1 MGSDDRIT
9 FGAFCLDR
17 SNECLWRG
25 AQVIKLRP
33 KAFLVLNQL
42 ITQPGQL
49 VTKEQLFAAVWPET
63 FVGDAV
69 LKVAIRE
76 LRDALDD
83 NPKTPEYIETA
94 HRRGY
99 RFIGQIA
106 ETAPQPAKH
115 DVLRSE
121 IFGGPLPQ
129 QTGYRSWEFVGRGD
143 ALSLLKNSLQLML
156 AGTPQ
161 LVFIT
166 GEAGIGKTALVDM
179 FASQIAANIRIGRGQ
194 CLEQYGTSEAY
205 LPVLDAMSRL
215 CRQSVEV
222 VDKLRTHAPM
232 WLAQMPS
239 FIRASEREA
248 LNREVA
254 GATRERMLR
263 EIAGAFEAVAADA
276 PLVLILE
283 DLHWSDYSTLDLISF
298 LANQRHTAQLMVIGT
313 YRPVELMRSKH
324 PLKAVKQELLA
335 KQLCQELS
343 LEYLSEELVGTY
355 LSLRFPANRFPT
367 ELAALIHDKTEGN
380 PLFLVNAVDY
390 LIAVGAIV
398 EDAVGWTLGVELERV
413 EVGVPRSVM
422 EMIERQLDQLSEDE
436 KRMLEVASAAGIE
449 FSSPAVEAALEDNR
463 IAIEARCY
471 ELARRGQFIQERG
484 VEELPNG
491 ESVVRYGFIHALYQN
506 VLYDRLS
513 TAKRGQMHQRIGE
526 RGEEIYG
533 ERVTEIAPELAM
545 HFERSRDYKRAAH
558 YLEQAAHNAIRRFAY
573 REAVALA
580 KRGLHLLSLLPD
592 TVERAQQELGLQ
604 LTIGLPLAATKGYA
618 HPDVGSAYTRAR
630 ELCGRLDE
638 TPELPKV
645 LWGLWAFHML
655 RAELATAR
663 EIANQF
669 LRLAEDSHPLL
680 TMRGQLALE
689 VTLLNMGDFVQCEE
703 HFQKARSLYNRE
715 RDRDDGFLYSQDSG
729 VAICSHGA
737 RALWLLGRPDQA
749 LQQINEALRLAHE
762 TSEPHSL
769 AHAFYFA
776 AFVHHLR
783 GENVR
788 AEECADAAIALSRE
802 HRLPLY
808 EAMSSIIRGWV
819 IFQRGSQSA
828 GIGEM
833 RKGLAEHQATGT
845 QLTRPHYL
853 MLLAKALRKLD
864 RPEEALGVLQ
874 EAMELVHSRDEAH
887 SLAEIHR
894 IRGEIL
900 LDSANSEQAEESFV
914 QSLTIAKRQSAKSWE
929 LRTAISLARLYRYCG
944 QPLEAHDLLTQT
956 YNSFTEGFDT
966 VDLREAKAL
975 LEEILKKAGEPLP
988 RPN

>member
-1 MGSDDRIT
+1 MHSDNRIT
-9 FGAFCLDR
+9 FGAFCFDR

-25 AQVIKLRP
+25 AQLIKLRP
-33 KAFLVLNQL
+33 KAFRVLNQL

-49 VTKEQLFAAVWPET
+49 VTKEQLFEAVWPET

-83 NPKTPEYIETA
+83 DPKTPEYIETA

-106 ETAPQPAKH
+106 EMGPRPAKH
-115 DVLRSE
+115 DMLRSE
-121 IFGGPLPQ
+121 IFGGALAQ
-129 QTGYRSWEFVGRGD
+129 QTGYRSWEFVGREE
-143 ALSLLKNSLQLML
+143 ALSLLKNSLQQML
-156 AGTPQ
+156 AGTSQ
-161 LVFIT
+161 LVFVT
-166 GEAGIGKTALVDM
+166 GEAGIGKTALVDT
-179 FASQIAANIRIGRGQ
+179 FVSQIGANIRIGRGQ

-222 VDKLRTHAPM
+222 VDKLRSHAPM

-263 EIAGAFEAVAADA
+263 EIAGAFEAVAADT
-276 PLVLILE
+276 PIVLILE
-283 DLHWSDYSTLDLISF
+283 DLHWSDYSTLDLISY
-298 LANQRHTAQLMVIGT
+298 LANQRHAARLMVIGT
-313 YRPVELMRSKH
+313 YRPVELTFSKH
-324 PLKAVKQELLA
+324 PLRAVKQELLA

-343 LEYLSEELVGTY
+343 LDYLSEEKVGAY
-355 LSLRFPANRFPT
+355 LSLKFPANRFPP

-390 LIAVGAIV
+390 LIAVGAII
-398 EDAVGWTLGVELERV
+398 EDESGWTLGVELERV
-413 EVGVPRSVM
+413 EVGVPRSVV
-422 EMIERQLDQLSEDE
+422 EMIEKQLDQLDEDE
-436 KRMLEVASAAGIE
+436 KRMLEAASVAGIE
-449 FSSPAVEAALEDNR
+449 FSSLAIAAALGDDKT
-463 IAIEARCY
+463 ARCD
-471 ELARRGQFIQERG
+471 ELVRRGQFIQHRG
-484 VEELPNG
+484 IEELPDG
-491 ESVVRYGFIHALYQN
+491 ESTARYGFIHALYQN

-513 TAKRGQMHQRIGE
+513 TAKCVQMHQRIGE

-545 HFERSRDYKRAAH
+545 HFERSRDYKRAAR
-558 YLEQAAHNAIRRFAY
+558 YLEHAAHNAIRRFAY

-580 KRGLHLLSLLPD
+580 KRGLHLLGELPD
-592 TVERAQQELGLQ
+592 TVEKARQELGLQ

-618 HPDVGSAYTRAR
+618 HPDVGVAYSRAR
-630 ELCGRLDE
+630 ELCGRLGE
-638 TPELPKV
+638 TIELPKV

-669 LRLAEDSHPLL
+669 LRLAENSRLL
-680 TMRGQLALE
+680 TMRGHLALE

-703 HFQKARSLYNRE
+703 HFKKALSVYNRE
-715 RDRDDGFLYSQDSG
+715 RDRDDAFLYSQDSG
-729 VAICSHGA
+729 VAICSHVA

-749 LQQINEALRLAHE
+749 LRQINEALRLAHE

-776 AFVHHLR
+776 SFVHHLR
-783 GENVR
+783 GENVK
-788 AEECADAAIALSRE
+788 AEEYADAAIALSRE

-819 IFQRGSQSA
+819 VFQRGSQSD
-828 GIGEM
+828 GIEEM
-833 RKGLAEHQATGT
+833 RKGLTEHQATGT

-853 MLLAKALRKLD
+853 MLLAEALRKLG
-864 RPEEALGVLQ
+864 RSGEALGVLD
-874 EAMELVHSRDEAH
+874 EAMELIHSRDEAH

-900 LDSANSEQAEESFV
+900 FDSALPEQAEEAFV

-929 LRTAISLARLYRYCG
+929 LRTATSLVRLYRYRG
-944 QPLEAHDLLTQT
+944 EPLEAHDLLAQT

-966 VDLREAKAL
+966 ADLREAKVL
-975 LEEILKKAGEPLP
+975 LEEIDSPT
-988 RPN
+988 